1 MLSKHAS
8 QRRLQ
13 ETNDPVKLNLGKL
26 GAQDLK
32 TLYTAVKNERERR
45 GRKNPSNHSP
55 EEWVVPNEAIERSR
69 RPDEG

>member
-1 MLSKHAS
+1 M
-8 QRRLQ
+8 
-13 ETNDPVKLNLGKL
+13 KLNLGKL